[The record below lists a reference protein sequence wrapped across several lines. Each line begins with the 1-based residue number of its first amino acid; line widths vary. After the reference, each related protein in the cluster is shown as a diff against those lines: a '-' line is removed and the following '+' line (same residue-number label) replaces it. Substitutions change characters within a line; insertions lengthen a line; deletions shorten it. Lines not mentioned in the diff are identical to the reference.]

1 VRARKVKHLD
11 PAGTLADNAERIV
24 RTRLAELCDFMPTAA
39 DPREVE
45 ALHDMR
51 IAAKRLRYVL
61 EITGPVFGPYAETAV
76 RLTKEVQDL
85 LGEIHDCDVQL
96 PEVAAFTADL
106 ERADAFAVA
115 ERTPHGAEDL
125 DPRLVAR
132 APHRGD
138 YAGLA
143 ALSVHL
149 RARRELLFARFVAL
163 WSEYERKGFRA
174 RLEYAISERSH
185 ADPASGGSVAG
196 E

>member
-1 VRARKVKHLD
+1 VKARKVKALD

-24 RTRLAELCDFMPTAA
+24 RTRLDELYAFMPRAA
-39 DPREVE
+39 DAAEVE

-61 EITGPVFGPYAETAV
+61 EITGPCFGPYASKAIELV
-76 RLTKEVQDL
+76 KDLQDL

-96 PEVAAFTADL
+96 PEVAAFADEL
-106 ERADAFAVA
+106 MDADVVDVASRAA
-115 ERTPHGAEDL
+115 GADDL
-125 DPRLVAR
+125 DPRLLAG

-143 ALSVHL
+143 ALVVHL
-149 RARRELLFARFVAL
+149 RARRELLFARFAEA
-163 WSEYERKGFRA
+163 WHDAERKGFRA
-174 RLEYAISERSH
+174 RLEYAVAERSQT
-185 ADPASGGSVAG
+185 PPPVTASLP